1 MGDRLLRHNSG
12 RSKYTKFGI
21 PWQLVYL
28 EEFKNKTEAYRR
40 ELEIKKKKS
49 RNYIERL
56 IAR

>member
-1 MGDRLLRHNSG
+1 MDDRLLRHNSG

>member
-1 MGDRLLRHNSG
+1 MDDRLLRHNSG

-28 EEFKNKTEAYRR
+28 EEFKNKTEAYRL

>member
-1 MGDRLLRHNSG
+1 MDDRLLRHNSG
-12 RSKYTKFGI
+12 RSKYTKFGV

>member
-1 MGDRLLRHNSG
+1 MDDRLLRHNSG
-12 RSKYTKFGI
+12 RSKYTKIGI